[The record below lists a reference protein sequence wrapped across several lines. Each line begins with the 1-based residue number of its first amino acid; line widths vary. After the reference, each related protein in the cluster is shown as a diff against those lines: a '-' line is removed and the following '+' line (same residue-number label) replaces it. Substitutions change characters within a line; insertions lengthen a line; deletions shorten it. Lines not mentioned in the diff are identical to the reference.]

1 MPLVEI
7 YCGLCYD
14 EFTQKKGG
22 SLMELC
28 RTIRKLR
35 TEKGWSQEMLAEKAY
50 VSRQT
55 VSNWETEKSYPDVH
69 SLLILSDL
77 FGVTL
82 DELIKGDVETMKKTV
97 NETDAKALKKAQW
110 FGVLGLF
117 AMMLTTAIFENF
129 GDIGKTVGGVM
140 LGGLAVMT
148 FLSFHRMETIKADN
162 DIQTKREIL
171 AFINGETLDDI
182 EKEKEQKNRRTVRNC
197 LLAATAIGGISMV
210 YCIIRLIIEL
220 M

>member
-1 MPLVEI
+1 
-7 YCGLCYD
+7 
-14 EFTQKKGG
+14 
-22 SLMELC
+22 MELC

-55 VSNWETEKSYPDVH
+55 VSNWETEKCYPDVH

-77 FGVTL
+77 FGVSL

-97 NETDAKALKKAQW
+97 NEKDAKTLKISQW
-110 FGVLGLF
+110 CGVLGLV
-117 AMMLTTAIFENF
+117 AMMLTTAIFENC
-129 GDIGKTVGGVM
+129 GEVGRVIGAA
-140 LGGLAVMT
+140 LAGGLAVLT

-182 EKEKEQKNRRTVRNC
+182 EREKEQKNRRTVRNC

>member
-1 MPLVEI
+1 
-7 YCGLCYD
+7 
-14 EFTQKKGG
+14 
-22 SLMELC
+22 MELC

-55 VSNWETEKSYPDVH
+55 VSNWETEKCYPDVH

-97 NETDAKALKKAQW
+97 NETDAKALKTAQW
-110 FGVLGLF
+110 CGVLGLV

-129 GDIGKTVGGVM
+129 GEVGMVIGAV
-140 LGGLAVMT
+140 LAGGLAVLT

-197 LLAATAIGGISMV
+197 LLAAAAIGGISMV